1 MLYTNESTVEYQLH
15 SQERKRTTQQAETP
29 NLRERRTVVAEA
41 VQAFR
46 EYRSKLIYDTDVL
59 TLIQQ
64 RGAIPFDQWMNAV
77 LYGPDGYYT
86 SGRCGINNGD
96 FTTVVRDPMHV
107 AAFYAAIREHL
118 IGQSIENEEPRV
130 LSVAAG
136 VGNFEQH
143 FLGMHKYYKAMHPE
157 LALPASTTLYS
168 LDISEENLRKHAN
181 FSGHTTSEALQS
193 FFSVIDNTVVFR
205 GEKSDSEEAPF
216 SIPVQVLKEL
226 CSMYDCAG
234 TIVTETEYEEYYS
247 LHILPYL
254 RKKIDDKTYNFL
266 CNHPEYIEHL
276 APFFT
281 QHFDIPIAGS
291 GFELPFDRNTL
302 DVVFS
307 NELHDAH
314 PSKIFVVN
322 PETDDYEELF
332 VTYDAD
338 SQKFVFEMRPIDPA
352 IKPMLT
358 LKMTYVNE
366 QDPAT
371 SAGSLPLLQLPNQ
384 EQREYLVVNMPSVLY
399 FLEAARVLNSGGM
412 IIEGDYTI
420 ANRVGSHT
428 IYGLE
433 RIRAGSKNGNYYDLL
448 DHPNIGYYQD
458 PWGDITTDANP
469 GFLAWLAPV
478 LGLQPLFFEDQMSF
492 TKLRTGSNPSQK
504 FNENFQVFAFV
515 KK

>member
-15 SQERKRTTQQAETP
+15 SQERKRTTQQAETL
-29 NLRERRTVVAEA
+29 NLRERRALLVEA
-41 VQAFR
+41 AQAFR
-46 EYRSKLIYDTDVL
+46 EYRSKLVYDIHVL
-59 TLIQQ
+59 ALIQQ

-96 FTTVVRDPMHV
+96 FTTVVRDPTHV

-118 IGQSIENEEPRV
+118 TDQSIENGEPKV

-136 VGNFEQH
+136 AGNFERH

-168 LDISEENLRKHAN
+168 LDISEENLRKHTN
-181 FSGHTTSEALQS
+181 TSGHTNSENLQS
-193 FFSVIDNTVVFR
+193 FFSVTDNTVVFR
-205 GEKSDSEEAPF
+205 GGESESEGAPF

-234 TIVTETEYEEYYS
+234 TIVTEPEYEEYYS

-266 CNHPEYIEHL
+266 CNHPEYVEHL

-281 QHFDIPIAGS
+281 QHLGISIAGS
-291 GFELPFDRNTL
+291 AFELPFGRNSL
-302 DVVFS
+302 DVIFS
-307 NELHDAH
+307 NEFHDAH

-338 SQKFVFEMRPIDPA
+338 SQKFVFEMHPVDA
-352 IKPMLT
+352 VAKAMLA
-358 LKMTYVNE
+358 LKQAYVDE
-366 QDPAT
+366 QDQLT
-371 SAGSLPLLQLPNQ
+371 EAGSLPMMQFSGENK
-384 EQREYLVVNMPSVLY
+384 EYLVVNMPSVLY